1 MLGKAVSSPDQIE
14 RAPCP
19 RCAELAPLAGRV
31 CSHCGGSVL
40 VNLRLSCAI
49 ADARDRYQA
58 ARALSALS
66 PPFPTFLD
74 GQTLL
79 AAEGSVLARGLTRSE
94 ARALAGLVQPW
105 GIEVAVAREAEP
117 QARALSGSKGRQPL
131 PVILAS
137 VAAVVVVGFVL
148 NALRTGDVAPAPAE
162 GPPSAS
168 VRDSA
173 DTTAGA
179 ASADTET
186 AAQRALSSAVAV
198 RCESSR
204 GSGFFVGDGLVLTNA
219 HVLCRGAE
227 SPEVVLGDGTVL
239 PGAVERRDD
248 WLDVALIR
256 VRKGVAPPL
265 ALGDASEL
273 RAGARV
279 LTVGSPLGLEFSVT
293 QGILSHPERVVLG
306 TVFLQVDAAVSPGS
320 SGGPLT
326 DGRGRAIGI
335 VSMKV
340 TDAEG
345 LGLALPVNYL
355 FEGEDPWLSRP
366 AGASRERWTAVRER
380 ARQAELK
387 EIEEAR
393 DDFRQ
398 PGLVAAMVMP
408 DGIVRAVVARRSDFR
423 PSSERFSFEI
433 VRGGQALC
441 RPEGE
446 VASWTTDPDAEAMA
460 SSSRGARVIEW
471 FRRNQMPTTIYYGV
485 VKLPWSGCPDLERAI
500 GAEVVLE
507 RADRRT
513 GRTTLVPF
521 G

>member
-1 MLGKAVSSPDQIE
+1 M
-14 RAPCP
+14 
-19 RCAELAPLAGRV
+19 EL
-31 CSHCGGSVL
+31 VL
-40 VNLRLSCAI
+40 SRAI

-66 PPFPTFLD
+66 PPFPPFLE
-74 GQTLL
+74 GQALL
-79 AAEGSVLARGLTRSE
+79 AVEGRVLARGLTRSE

-105 GIEVAVAREAEP
+105 GIEVAATRAAVS
-117 QARALSGSKGRQPL
+117 QARAPAGARGRPPL
-131 PVILAS
+131 AAVVAG
-137 VAAVVVVGFVL
+137 VAAVVGVGLALTV
-148 NALRTGDVAPAPAE
+148 LRTGDAAPARTARQA
-162 GPPSAS
+162 SAP

-173 DTTAGA
+173 GSTAGEPSVDPEA
-179 ASADTET
+179 

-227 SPEVVLGDGTVL
+227 NPEVVLGDGTVL
-239 PGAVERRDD
+239 QGAVERRDD

-335 VSMKV
+335 VAMKV
-340 TDAEG
+340 TDAGG

-355 FEGEDPWLSRP
+355 FEGEDPWLSPP
-366 AGASRERWTAVRER
+366 AGASRERWAAVRER

-387 EIEEAR
+387 EIEAAR

-460 SSSRGARVIEW
+460 SSSRGARVLEW

-485 VKLPWSGCPDLERAI
+485 VKLPWSGCPDLETAI